1 MTGKHMYISV
11 LCAEEA
17 GSTAIPSRVY
27 KYIGTNLDFYTDK
40 WIEIRVQNY
49 NNIFKKKKNENVYYS
64 TYSTKTLI

>member
-1 MTGKHMYISV
+1 MYISV

-49 NNIFKKKKNENVYYS
+49 NNIFKKKKMKMYTTVP
-64 TYSTKTLI
+64 TVQRH